1 MEVLAVRRTGA
12 QLCHRGEE
20 VVRWMAPEGQ
30 GLQTK
35 NAQRHNEEVE

>member
-1 MEVLAVRRTGA
+1 MEVPAAHRTGA

-20 VVRWMAPEGQ
+20 VVRRMAPEGQ
-30 GLQTK
+30 GLQMK